1 MIDDKMILFI
11 GLVTEGA
18 TDERFFKPIIKK
30 VANEL
35 LLKESTKTIDIEVQ
49 YIASKTGTSFTDK
62 VLDVAKRGYKDY
74 GVNMLVVHTDAD
86 DVKSK
91 KAYTDRINPA
101 IRAVEQH
108 NEQHNEPCCK
118 ICVPLVP
125 IRETESWMLADKEL
139 FIRFIQTNMK
149 ETDLGIKGNAET
161 FNNPKEK
168 IKEAIRLGRANMP
181 KKIKDKLKIEHL
193 YAYLGASIPVQCLEN
208 YESYRDFKNNL
219 RKALQNLGF
228 L

>member
-18 TDERFFKPIIKK
+18 TDERFFEPIITR
-30 VANEL
+30 VASE
-35 LLKESTKTIDIEVQ
+35 LLKESTQTIDIAVQ
-49 YIASKTGTSFTDK
+49 YIASETGTSFTDK
-62 VLDVAKRGYKDY
+62 VLGAAKRGYEDY
-74 GVNMLVVHTDAD
+74 GVKMLVVHTDAD

-108 NEQHNEPCCK
+108 NEPCCK

-139 FIRFIQTNMK
+139 FIRYIQTDMK

-168 IKEAIRLGRANMP
+168 IIEAIRIGRANMP
-181 KKIKDKLKIEHL
+181 KKIKDKLKIADL
-193 YAYLGASIPVQCLEN
+193 YALGASIPVKYLEN

-219 RKALQNLGF
+219 RKALQNLG
-228 L
+228 LL

>member
-1 MIDDKMILFI
+1 MNLFI

-18 TDERFFKPIIKK
+18 TDERFFEPIIKK
-30 VANEL
+30 VAIE
-35 LLKESTKTIDIEVQ
+35 LLKESTQTIDIQVQ
-49 YIASKTGTSFTDK
+49 PISAKPGTSFTDK
-62 VLDVAKRGYKDY
+62 VLDVAKQGHEKY
-74 GVNMLVVHTDAD
+74 GVKMLVVHADAD
-86 DVKSK
+86 DASSE
-91 KAYTDRINPA
+91 KAYKERISPA
-101 IRAVEQH
+101 ISAVKQH
-108 NEQHNEPCCK
+108 HEPCCK

-139 FIRFIQTNMK
+139 FIRYIQTEMK

-168 IKEAIRLGRANMP
+168 IIEAIRIGRANMP
-181 KKIKDKLKIEHL
+181 KKIKDKLKIAHL

-219 RKALQNLGF
+219 RKALQNLG
-228 L
+228 LL